1 MSRFEKRGVYQNL
14 VALRGIKNLMMKGAQ
29 TNEEKGAIR

>member
-1 MSRFEKRGVYQNL
+1 MSRFEKGGLINIF
-14 VALRGIKNLMMKGAQ
+14 VALRGLKNLMMKGAQ